1 MWCRAWGR
9 VCTGPPLT
17 PHLGCCRTCPSPCEV
32 PPAYQ
37 LSDLFQACVQRT
49 ETFCRAV
56 ISFLEETCWLPGPL
70 PGAQAPQSP
79 TFSRDPAPTG
89 TISSPGEEASLS
101 PFLAKTLC
109 LCPDTPKGSG
119 LWEMRPKSLAGC
131 PRVLCPLRQG
141 AQMGLLFQPEV
152 SHMVGTVGL
161 EDPKVPFH
169 SFLRSCLRVMN
180 CWAG

>member
-17 PHLGCCRTCPSPCEV
+17 PHLGCCEV
-32 PPAYQ
+32 PPASQ

-56 ISFLEETCWLPGPL
+56 VSFLETCWLPGPL

-79 TFSRDPAPTG
+79 TFSRDLAPTG
-89 TISSPGEEASLS
+89 TISSLGEEASLS
-101 PFLAKTLC
+101 PLLLAKTLC

-119 LWEMRPKSLAGC
+119 LWEMRAKSLAGC
-131 PRVLCPLRQG
+131 PRVLRPLRQG

-161 EDPKVPFH
+161 EDPEVPFH
-169 SFLRSCLRVMN
+169 SFLPSCLGVMN